1 MTELLNDG
9 EHESFKAFWH
19 GAMLA
24 LAGGAA
30 LYNTAAFVRRPSAH
44 LAFGAVVYTA
54 LAGVEVGMVA
64 RHLKSH
70 SGYVNSRN
78 GTGPL

>member
-1 MTELLNDG
+1 MTELLDDG
-9 EHESFKAFWH
+9 RAENFKACWH

-44 LAFGAVVYTA
+44 LAFCAVVYTA
-54 LAGVEVGMVA
+54 LATVEVGMVA
-64 RHLKSH
+64 RHVQSH
-70 SGYVNSRN
+70 NRYVK
-78 GTGPL
+78 

>member
-1 MTELLNDG
+1 VIL
-9 EHESFKAFWH
+9 AWH

-30 LYNTAAFVRRPSAH
+30 LYNSAAFVRRPSAH

-54 LAGVEVGMVA
+54 LATVEVGMVA
-64 RHLKSH
+64 RHVQSH
-70 SGYVNSRN
+70 NRYVK
-78 GTGPL
+78 

>member
-9 EHESFKAFWH
+9 SHERLKAAWH
-19 GAMLA
+19 AALLA

-30 LYNTAAFVRRPSAH
+30 LYNSAAFLRRPSAH

-64 RHLKSH
+64 RHVKSH
-70 SGYVNSRN
+70 SRYAE
-78 GTGPL
+78 

>member
-1 MTELLNDG
+1 MTPTELLDDG
-9 EHESFKAFWH
+9 TAEPFKACWH

-30 LYNTAAFVRRPSAH
+30 IYNTAAFVRRPSAH

-64 RHLKSH
+64 RHLRS
-70 SGYVNSRN
+70 SRSDYAE
-78 GTGPL
+78 